1 VGVHGLVQGDALAL
15 GLRQPVT
22 SSVRNIDRFSVAAT
36 LGLVLMVAATAGYIG
51 WPRVANALGLKP
63 PPPPPAYAAGQ
74 RVDVPAA
81 WYDSSPKTLII
92 FGRSSCV
99 ACEKAQPFLKG
110 LVTRLNGRAAAVFA
124 HPHGDDAADTTFAK
138 SLGITNDR
146 IVVTGSGLRV
156 NATPTILLVN
166 KNGTVLEAWEGAGP
180 PEKQSSIL
188 RAIDV
193 ALR

>member
-1 VGVHGLVQGDALAL
+1 
-15 GLRQPVT
+15 VT

-36 LGLVLMVAATAGYIG
+36 LGLVLMVAATAVYIG

-63 PPPPPAYAAGQ
+63 PPPPPAYTSGQ
-74 RVDVPAA
+74 KIDVPTS

-92 FGRSSCV
+92 FGRASCV

-110 LVTRLNGRAAAVFA
+110 LVTRLNGRAAAVLA
-124 HPHGDDAADTTFAK
+124 HPPGADADDTAFAK

-146 IVVTGSGLRV
+146 IVVSVPGLRV
-156 NATPTILLVN
+156 RATPTLVLVN

-180 PEKQSSIL
+180 PEKQSSIVK
-188 RAIDV
+188 AIDA